1 MDTLLWSAVGSSS
14 VEDGGLAHVGARQH
28 LDEGLVV
35 QRIRR
40 GREVDAARG
49 QIRIEAIHHLFQIQ
63 PAGAGLVPAALL
75 GVAIDVALPGD
86 ADAQRLEAHARHGP
100 ARLPDGPVVAAVV
113 LEPRLQRHARE
124 HAVLAGADRPHAVI
138 HPVVVPHDRGVEEIA
153 FVQLG
158 RVVGAVRPVAEAAVL
173 PAVEPGHRGRDLD
186 ALLLEEPRV
195 THHREQPGGIDAA
208 VDAHE
213 GGHVR
218 VAAALVEGKL
228 PGDVAVHTPGSYQVA
243 LEELRRGPHE
253 ARVLEERLDA
263 LDARVDGRP
272 VGAKVGRDDQRG
284 RPRLSAHLG
293 AALEVALHREVRRGA
308 LEQLAHQGG
317 PLQRL
322 GQEDRRAAGG
332 GHGAQDSAGRQ
343 SLGAPLGLR
352 ESSKAMAPALGL
364 LLFLAASFAAVK
376 YLPGRVVLGREEPDG
391 TRFPYRI
398 NGLAVFAAAN
408 VAVAA
413 GTLVFGL
420 SLAPLIH
427 HFWELFAAANAA
439 SFALA
444 LWLHLRAAGAGR
456 TTLRQKLIG
465 RELNPRAFGVD
476 LKMWAYEPSLIGLG
490 LLVAAFGYEQYER
503 HGQITPQMGFWL
515 IGWWIYLATH
525 YAQQDFLLS
534 IFDVIEERFGLMLLW
549 GDLVLVPFFYSI
561 AGWTLLDQHKP
572 MKIPVLLGLAVL
584 YG

>member
-1 MDTLLWSAVGSSS
+1 
-14 VEDGGLAHVGARQH
+14 
-28 LDEGLVV
+28 
-35 QRIRR
+35 
-40 GREVDAARG
+40 
-49 QIRIEAIHHLFQIQ
+49 
-63 PAGAGLVPAALL
+63 
-75 GVAIDVALPGD
+75 
-86 ADAQRLEAHARHGP
+86 
-100 ARLPDGPVVAAVV
+100 
-113 LEPRLQRHARE
+113 
-124 HAVLAGADRPHAVI
+124 
-138 HPVVVPHDRGVEEIA
+138 
-153 FVQLG
+153 
-158 RVVGAVRPVAEAAVL
+158 
-173 PAVEPGHRGRDLD
+173 
-186 ALLLEEPRV
+186 
-195 THHREQPGGIDAA
+195 
-208 VDAHE
+208 
-213 GGHVR
+213 
-218 VAAALVEGKL
+218 
-228 PGDVAVHTPGSYQVA
+228 
-243 LEELRRGPHE
+243 
-253 ARVLEERLDA
+253 
-263 LDARVDGRP
+263 
-272 VGAKVGRDDQRG
+272 
-284 RPRLSAHLG
+284 
-293 AALEVALHREVRRGA
+293 
-308 LEQLAHQGG
+308 
-317 PLQRL
+317 
-322 GQEDRRAAGG
+322 
-332 GHGAQDSAGRQ
+332 
-343 SLGAPLGLR
+343 
-352 ESSKAMAPALGL
+352 MAPVLGL

-413 GTLVFGL
+413 ATLIFGL

-427 HFWELFAAANAA
+427 HFWTLFAAANAV

-515 IGWWIYLATH
+515 IGWWVYLATH

-572 MKIPVLLGLAVL
+572 MKIPALVGLAAL
-584 YG
+584 YGVSLWMFRSANAQKWRFKQDPKTVIWGEQAEAIGGRLLISGWWGIGRHLNYTGEIGVYLALTLATRFHSFAPYLLPLWMLLLLVHRAWRDDRRCRAKYGALWHAYRAHSRFRMFPFLY